1 MNKIILHTGLLI
13 FFISVIFF
21 SQKGMALQDIFI
33 RSMVVFVVSTI
44 MLSILV
50 LVFVRS
56 INKTSLAKSK
66 SITENITRE

>member
-21 SQKGMALQDIFI
+21 SQKGMALQDIII
-33 RSMVVFVVSTI
+33 RSLVVFVVSTI

-50 LVFVRS
+50 LVVVRS
-56 INKTSLAKSK
+56 INKTSLSKSK
-66 SITENITRE
+66 SITETITRE